1 MNATLEPPLAQPAVD
16 TSASTRSWAS
26 VLTIAAGTFLLV
38 TTEFMP
44 IGLLGQ
50 IANGLQISD
59 GVAGLA
65 VTVPGVVAAIA
76 APLLTIGAGRLD
88 RRIVLA
94 LLSAAII
101 VSNLVAAFAPN
112 LAVLLA
118 GRVLLGLAVAG
129 FWTFAIAAGRR
140 LVPESLGARA
150 TAIISAGVSIGT
162 VLGVPA
168 GALVGN
174 FAGWRSAFVMT
185 AIAGAVVL
193 VAQLALLPTLPVKER
208 VSAGQMLALFKVPKA
223 RIGLIATLFIAAGH
237 FTAYTYL
244 EPFLR
249 AVPNAGA
256 ATTTAVL
263 LVYGIAGL
271 AGTFLAERLIATG
284 LRRAFVAATLLVG
297 ASILA
302 AAALG
307 THGAWAYVFVA
318 LWGLAFGAIPV
329 VIPVWMYEAAPDAY
343 ESGSAIVVTA
353 FQTSLASGAF
363 VGGLLVDTSGI
374 GGAFALGGALALTT
388 AFVVGAFGGAR
399 AAGPKLAECDAA

>member
-1 MNATLEPPLAQPAVD
+1 MSPIQEPPLAPAAD
-16 TSASTRSWAS
+16 ATASTRSWAS

-50 IANGLQISD
+50 VANGLHVTD

-94 LLSAAII
+94 LLSVAI
-101 VSNLVAAFAPN
+101 VLSNLVAAFAPN
-112 LAVLLA
+112 LETLLA

-168 GALVGN
+168 GALVGHW
-174 FAGWRSAFVMT
+174 AGWRSAFLVT
-185 AIAGAVVL
+185 AVAGVVVF
-193 VAQLALLPTLPVKER
+193 VAQLALLPRLPVAER
-208 VSAGQMLALFKVPKA
+208 VRAAQLLALFKIPKA
-223 RIGLIATLFIAAGH
+223 RIGLVATLFIAAGH

-263 LVYGIAGL
+263 FVYGIAGL
-271 AGTFLAERLIATG
+271 AGTFLAERLIASG
-284 LRRAFVAATLLVG
+284 LRRAFVAATALVG
-297 ASILA
+297 ASILL

-307 THGAWAYVFVA
+307 AHGAFAYVFVA

-353 FQTSLASGAF
+353 FQTSLATGAF
-363 VGGLLVDTSGI
+363 VGGAIVDASGI
-374 GGAFALGGALALTT
+374 GGAFALGGLLALAT
-388 AFVVGAFGGAR
+388 ALVVGVFGGAR
-399 AAGPKLAECDAA
+399 AAPPALAECDAA

>member
-1 MNATLEPPLAQPAVD
+1 MNPVSEPPLAQPVD
-16 TSASTRSWAS
+16 ATASTRSWAS

-50 IANGLQISD
+50 VANGLHVSD

-94 LLSAAII
+94 LLSVAII
-101 VSNLVAAFAPN
+101 ASNLIAAFAPS

-129 FWTFAIAAGRR
+129 FWTFAIPAGRR

-168 GALVGN
+168 GAMIGHWS
-174 FAGWRSAFVMT
+174 GWRSAFLLT
-185 AIAGAVVL
+185 AAAGVVVL
-193 VAQLALLPTLPVKER
+193 VAQLALLPKLPVKER
-208 VSAGQMLALFKVPKA
+208 VSAGQMFGLLKVPMA

-256 ATTTAVL
+256 TTTTTVL
-263 LVYGIAGL
+263 FVYGIAGL
-271 AGTFLAERLIATG
+271 AGTFLAERLIASG
-284 LRRAFVAATLLVG
+284 LRRAFVGGTLLIG
-297 ASILA
+297 ASILLA
-302 AAALG
+302 AAFG
-307 THGAWAYVFVA
+307 TQGAFAYLFVA
-318 LWGLAFGAIPV
+318 LWGFAFGAIPV

-353 FQTSLASGAF
+353 FQTSLATGAF
-363 VGGLLVDTSGI
+363 VGGLIVDASGI
-374 GGAFALGGALALTT
+374 L
-388 AFVVGAFGGAR
+388 GAFGLGGLLALATAVVVGVFGGVR
-399 AAGPKLAECDAA
+399 VTPAPKLAECDAA